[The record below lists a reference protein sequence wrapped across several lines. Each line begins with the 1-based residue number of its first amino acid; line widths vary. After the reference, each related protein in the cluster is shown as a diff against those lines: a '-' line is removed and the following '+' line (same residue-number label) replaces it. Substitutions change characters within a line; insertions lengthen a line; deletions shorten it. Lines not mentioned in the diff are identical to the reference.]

1 MTRIGLLRPSSL
13 ALFSLT
19 FPSLKRFHAACA
31 GLALAAFV
39 VFLGP
44 SPAAAE
50 PDKAPAPAAGEK
62 AAKPRD
68 HGRDVQFLLGALKAA
83 PDEES
88 AKIVEQRIMAL
99 WLVSGSDTA
108 DLLMARSKAAIDGQ
122 DFDLALRLL
131 DSIVELRPDFAEAW
145 NRRAT
150 VYFLKKDYGR
160 ALQDL
165 QQVLAREPRHFGAL
179 AGLGMIL
186 QEFGEDKR
194 ALEIFRRA
202 LDVNPHLARIPE
214 LVKSLSEK
222 VDGRDI

>member
-1 MTRIGLLRPSSL
+1 MTRIRLLRPSSP
-13 ALFSLT
+13 ASFSLT
-19 FPSLKRFHAACA
+19 FPSLKPLHAACA

-39 VFLGP
+39 VFGGL
-44 SPAAAE
+44 SSAAAE
-50 PDKAPAPAAGEK
+50 PDKTPAPATGEK
-62 AAKPRD
+62 AAKARD
-68 HGRDVQFLLGALKAA
+68 HGRDIQFLLGALKAA
-83 PDEES
+83 PDEET

-122 DFDLALRLL
+122 DLDLALQLL

-186 QEFGEDKR
+186 QEFGDDKR